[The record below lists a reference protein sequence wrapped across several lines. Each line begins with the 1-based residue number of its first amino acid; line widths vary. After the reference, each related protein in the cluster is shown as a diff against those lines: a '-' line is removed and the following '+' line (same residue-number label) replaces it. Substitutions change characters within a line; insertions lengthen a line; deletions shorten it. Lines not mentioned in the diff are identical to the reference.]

1 MKIGL
6 FGYGKMGQL
15 TAQMAQERGHAVAT
29 VITDSKPM
37 QKIPDE
43 VDVMIDFSQGKGV
56 LDHIQLCIQSKKPL
70 IIGTTGWEE
79 HLSAAKTM
87 IEGASIGCLYSPNF
101 SIGVHLFK
109 QIVSFAAE
117 LMQPFEQYDMSGIE
131 FHHKEKTD
139 APSGT
144 AKALRDEI
152 LKKLPRLKDFQFS
165 SVRCGSFPGTH
176 TLCIDGPADT
186 IILSHEARNRN
197 GFAEG
202 AVLAAEWIIDKK
214 GFFTLNDML
223 Q

>member
-6 FGYGKMGQL
+6 FGHGKMGQL
-15 TAQMAQERGHAVAT
+15 TAQMAQERGHEIAA
-29 VITDSKPM
+29 VITDIKDV

-56 LDHIQLCIQSKKPL
+56 MDHIRLCIQSEKAL
-70 IIGTTGWEE
+70 IIGTTGWDEQLQE
-79 HLSAAKTM
+79 AKKM
-87 IEGASIGCLYSPNF
+87 IESSSIGCLYSPNF
-101 SIGVHLFK
+101 SIGIYLFR
-109 QIVSFAAE
+109 QIVSYAAG
-117 LMQPFEQYDMSGIE
+117 LMQPFDQYDMSGIE
-131 FHHKEKTD
+131 FHHKEKID

-186 IILSHEARNRN
+186 ITLSHEARNRN

-202 AVLAAEWIIDKK
+202 AILAAEWIIDKK
-214 GFFTLNDML
+214 GFFSLNDML